1 MLNRFNHM
9 IPKGRGTGKR
19 KFLLKGRCRA
29 LCVFLV
35 SNTYVC
41 IYKYYVV
48 CMYHN
53 MWYLTMQRIPETL
66 EKQMQLIQIL
76 RSRIDMM
83 ELRRTCGFEGKLK
96 V

>member
-1 MLNRFNHM
+1 M
-9 IPKGRGTGKR
+9 
-19 KFLLKGRCRA
+19 
-29 LCVFLV
+29 
-35 SNTYVC
+35 
-41 IYKYYVV
+41 YY
-48 CMYHN
+48 N

-96 V
+96 I